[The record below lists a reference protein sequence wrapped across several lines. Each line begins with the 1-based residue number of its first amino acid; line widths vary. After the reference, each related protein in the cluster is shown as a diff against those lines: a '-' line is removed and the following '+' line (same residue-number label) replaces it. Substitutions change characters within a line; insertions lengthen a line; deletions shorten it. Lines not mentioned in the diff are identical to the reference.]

1 MIGMKKM
8 INEEAKKV
16 INQYQYCN
24 VSFLEAVQAIIN
36 KAMFD
41 KITREEAETAIKQ
54 ISRIKL
60 PH

>member
-1 MIGMKKM
+1 MKKM

-16 INQYQYCN
+16 VDQYQYGN
-24 VSFLEAVQAIIN
+24 VSFLEAVQAIVN
-36 KAMFD
+36 KATFD

-60 PH
+60 HY